1 MAHCENFNVDT
12 MDLEDGYD
20 PEHWL
25 PIDSVPT
32 AAAAATAAIND
43 NQELTND
50 NLIEPSSPVPSTSSG
65 NIMSTVQPPTW
76 QSLLQAHQTLLHN
89 KTHMDKRKFNKQV
102 FELLCQTMFCI
113 NYHVQTSS
121 MSVQQQQQPPTPPPT
136 TTTTSPG
143 YQSHTDWGHLKEA
156 LSNFRES
163 LLNDKEVESEQ
174 LVEQVVTFI
183 SRTLSPLLTADE
195 KREELQKKCVA
206 FVQELSPQ
214 LSIKVGPIIKCYI
227 ARKFGASID
236 DLLAEVHLPEMAVQE
251 KTKMYTRMLNNFL
264 GDTGCLSFACSNRQL
279 MGNIL
284 PVDLWFLT
292 FFSFVTARRCRGDN
306 ILMLGCS
313 GETIH

>member
-121 MSVQQQQQPPTPPPT
+121 KSAAAATNT
-136 TTTTSPG
+136 TT
-143 YQSHTDWGHLKEA
+143 
-156 LSNFRES
+156 N
-163 LLNDKEVESEQ
+163 NNNN
-174 LVEQVVTFI
+174 
-183 SRTLSPLLTADE
+183 
-195 KREELQKKCVA
+195 
-206 FVQELSPQ
+206 
-214 LSIKVGPIIKCYI
+214 I
-227 ARKFGASID
+227 AR
-236 DLLAEVHLPEMAVQE
+236 LP
-251 KTKMYTRMLNNFL
+251 KSYRL
-264 GDTGCLSFACSNRQL
+264 GSSK
-279 MGNIL
+279 
-284 PVDLWFLT
+284 
-292 FFSFVTARRCRGDN
+292 RG
-306 ILMLGCS
+306 I
-313 GETIH
+313 EQF